1 MSIFER
7 VKSNRNTI
15 GLMGTCLINNILY
28 MFLNTFMV
36 AYFITLTNYDY
47 RLISIYYILSFIGIL
62 LTFLLFGRIIKNK
75 NQVGVFRSGII
86 FYCIYI
92 LVVALLKEKIVD
104 YYMYLGFCYGII
116 QGLFWVAAHTLIN
129 EHTRNTENSF
139 VSFKS
144 ILSKFLK
151 VFFPVVFG
159 ASIQFTSFSY
169 IARIVVILSLF
180 QFIFSLLI
188 NDKEVINSKK
198 YDLKEYINYIK
209 SNKEFNTAYKV
220 SACDGIVHYLL
231 ETLITILVV
240 MTFKTT
246 LSLGIITTICSF
258 ISILSVYVFQ
268 YKLKSNK
275 IILGISNIAMVIS
288 VILLLVS
295 INKITIIIYNLCNSI
310 FLVLLMNTAETKCY
324 DVINRDNKVVKDY
337 IVEHQVTWQII
348 LNISRIIGYIVL
360 FIASLFNNMMVFK
373 VLLVLVTIVIV
384 FYSKLMIKLDER

>member
-1 MSIFER
+1 MSVFGR

-62 LTFLLFGRIIKNK
+62 LTFLLLGGIIKNK

-92 LVVALLKEKIVD
+92 LVVALLKEKIVE

-129 EHTRNTENSF
+129 EYTKNVENSF

-144 ILSKFLK
+144 MLSKFFK
-151 VFFPVVFG
+151 VFFPIVFG

-169 IARIVVILSLF
+169 IARIVVILSLL
-180 QFIFSLLI
+180 QFVFSLFI
-188 NDKEVINSKK
+188 NDKGKINSKK
-198 YDLKEYINYIK
+198 YDLREYIKYIK
-209 SNKEFNTAYKV
+209 NNKEFNTAYKV

-258 ISILSVYVFQ
+258 VSILSVYVFQ

-275 IILGISNIAMVIS
+275 TILSISSVVMVIS

-295 INKITIIIYNLCNSI
+295 INKITIIIFNLCNSI
-310 FLVLLMNTAETKCY
+310 FLVLLMNTAEQKSY
-324 DVINRDNKVVKDY
+324 DVINRDKKIVKDY
-337 IVEHQVTWQII
+337 IVEHQVTWQIV
-348 LNISRIIGYIVL
+348 LNVSRIMGYVVL

-384 FYSKLMIKLDER
+384 FYSKLMIKLDES

>member
-1 MSIFER
+1 MSVFGR

-62 LTFLLFGRIIKNK
+62 LTFLLLGGIIKNK

-92 LVVALLKEKIVD
+92 LVVALLKEKIVE

-129 EHTRNTENSF
+129 EYTKNVENSF

-144 ILSKFLK
+144 MLSKILK
-151 VFFPVVFG
+151 VFFPIVFG

-169 IARIVVILSLF
+169 IARIVVILSLL
-180 QFIFSLLI
+180 QFVFSLFI
-188 NDKEVINSKK
+188 NDKGKINSKK
-198 YDLKEYINYIK
+198 YDLREYIKYIK
-209 SNKEFNTAYKV
+209 NNKEFNTAYKV

-258 ISILSVYVFQ
+258 VSILSVYVFQ

-275 IILGISNIAMVIS
+275 TILSISSVVMVIS

-295 INKITIIIYNLCNSI
+295 INKITIIIFNLCNSI
-310 FLVLLMNTAETKCY
+310 FLVLLMNTAEQKSY
-324 DVINRDNKVVKDY
+324 DVINRDKKIVKDY
-337 IVEHQVTWQII
+337 IVEHQVTWQIV
-348 LNISRIIGYIVL
+348 LNVSRIMGYVVL
-360 FIASLFNNMMVFK
+360 FIASLFNHMMVFK

-384 FYSKLMIKLDER
+384 FYSKLMIKLDEI